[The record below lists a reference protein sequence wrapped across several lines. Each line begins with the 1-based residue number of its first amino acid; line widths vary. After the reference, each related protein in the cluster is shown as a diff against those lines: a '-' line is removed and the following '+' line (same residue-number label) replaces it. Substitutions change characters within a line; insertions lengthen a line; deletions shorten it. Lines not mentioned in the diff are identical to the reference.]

1 MKNEEINELY
11 AISDKKIAKVSLSF
25 KRYLYDQIDWD
36 DRLICLRGAKGV
48 GKTTLM
54 LQLIKESADRRT
66 TLYLSLDSVWLD
78 VKDIYRLVEYHAQH
92 GGTRVVLDEVHYLE
106 KWQQLI
112 KNLYDDFEDLKF
124 AYTGSS
130 MLKIKA
136 KGGDLSRRQAE
147 YDLHGLS
154 FREFLRF
161 DSDLDFPSVDLP
173 TLLKDH
179 VQISERII
187 SKTNILAD
195 WNRYLKGGY
204 YPFYKSAKVKYGER
218 IIQAVNQ
225 VLESDWTAVEDVSAS
240 TVRKARKM
248 LRILAAYPPQ
258 TPDMAKLYAELE
270 TDRKQGLKIL
280 YALERAGLIVLLAR
294 EKEKLDN
301 LSSPEKIFCDNPN
314 LMYAICPQ
322 ANIGTIREAFV
333 LNQLKVGHAT
343 TYPKRGDVLIDG
355 KWLVEIGGKGKGF
368 DQIADL
374 PDSFVLND
382 DTEIGRNHKLP
393 LWLFG
398 FLN

>member
-1 MKNEEINELY
+1 MNDEEISEIY

-25 KRYLYDQIDWD
+25 KRYLYNQIDWE

-54 LQLIKESADRRT
+54 LQLIKESAARRT

-78 VKDIYRLVEYHAQH
+78 AKSIYRLVEYHAQH

-106 KWQQLI
+106 NWQQLI

-147 YDLHGLS
+147 YDLNGLS
-154 FREFLRF
+154 FREFLLF
-161 DSDLDFPSVDLP
+161 DSGLDFPAVDLSA
-173 TLLKDH
+173 LLKDH
-179 VQISERII
+179 VRIAEDI
-187 SKTNILAD
+187 ALKTCILAE
-195 WNRYLKGGY
+195 WKRYFKGGY
-204 YPFYKSAKVKYGER
+204 YPFYKSVKSKYGER

-225 VLESDWTAVEDVSAS
+225 VLESDWTAVEDVFAS

-258 TPDMAKLYAELE
+258 TPDMTKLYAELE

-280 YALERAGLIVLLAR
+280 YALERAGLLVLLSR

-322 ANIGTIREAFV
+322 ANIGTAREAFV
-333 LNQLKVGHAT
+333 LNQLKVGHT
-343 TYPKRGDVLIDG
+343 VTYPKRGDVLIDG
-355 KWLVEIGGKGKGF
+355 RWLVEIGGKGKGF
-368 DQIADL
+368 DQIADM
-374 PDSFVLND
+374 PESFVLND
-382 DTEIGRNHKLP
+382 DVEIGRGNKIP
-393 LWLFG
+393 LWMFG
-398 FLN
+398 MMY

>member
-1 MKNEEINELY
+1 MNNEELNEIY
-11 AISDKKIAKVSLSF
+11 AISNNKIAKVSLSF
-25 KRYLYDQIDWD
+25 KRYLHPQIDWD

-54 LQLIKESADRRT
+54 LQLTRESADRNT

-78 VKDIYRLVEYHAQH
+78 AKDIYRLVEYHAQH

-106 KWQQLI
+106 NWQQLI
-112 KNLYDDFEDLKF
+112 KNLYDDFENLKF

-147 YDLHGLS
+147 YDLNGLS

-161 DSDLDFPSVDLP
+161 DSDLDFPAVDLP

-179 VQISERII
+179 VQIAEGIVA
-187 SKTNILAD
+187 KTNILTE

-204 YPFYKSAKVKYGER
+204 YPFYKSVKAKYGER
-218 IIQAVNQ
+218 LLQAVNQ
-225 VLESDWTAVEDVSAS
+225 VLESDWTAIEDVSAS

-248 LRILAAYPPQ
+248 LRILASYPPQ
-258 TPDMAKLYAELE
+258 TPDMSKLYAELE
-270 TDRKQGLKIL
+270 TDRKQGLKML
-280 YALERAGLIVLLAR
+280 YALERAGLLVLLSR
-294 EKEKLDN
+294 EREKLDN
-301 LSSPEKIFCDNPN
+301 LSSPEKMFCDNPN

-322 ANIGTIREAFV
+322 ANIGSVREAFV
-333 LNQLKVGHAT
+333 LNQLKVGHSAL
-343 TYPKRGDVLIDG
+343 YPKQGDVLIDN

-382 DTEIGRNHKLP
+382 DTEIGRGHKIP

-398 FLN
+398 FLY